1 MSEPKEWM
9 TIREVAAYLGVSL
22 RHVYTLDIPRTN
34 LGRLPR
40 FSKVVLDTWLAER
53 SVVRGAK
60 KRPRHRVAAGPIH
73 RRGHVQS
80 LDQFRA
86 DLRKALGRDR

>member
-9 TIREVAAYLGVSL
+9 TIREVAVYLGVSL
-22 RHVYTLDIPRTN
+22 RHVYSLDIPRTN

-40 FSKVVLDTWLAER
+40 FSKAAVDTWLAER
-53 SVVRGAK
+53 SVVPGAK
-60 KRPRHRVAAGPIH
+60 RARRRLSSGPIR
-73 RRGHVQS
+73 RRGNVQS

>member
-9 TIREVAAYLGVSL
+9 TIREVAEYLGVSL
-22 RHVYTLDIPRTN
+22 RHVYSLDIPRTN
-34 LGRLPR
+34 LGRLSR
-40 FSKVVLDTWLAER
+40 FSKAALDTWLAER
-53 SVVRGAK
+53 SVVPGAK
-60 KRPRHRVAAGPIH
+60 RARRRLTAGPIH

>member
-22 RHVYTLDIPRTN
+22 RHVYSLDIPRTN

-40 FSKVVLDTWLAER
+40 FSKAAVDSWLAER
-53 SVVRGAK
+53 SVVPGAK
-60 KRPRHRVAAGPIH
+60 RARRRLTSGPI
-73 RRGHVQS
+73 RRRCNVQS

-86 DLRKALGRDR
+86 DLRKALGRDH

>member
-1 MSEPKEWM
+1 MIEPKEWM
-9 TIREVAAYLGVSL
+9 TIREVAEYLGVSL
-22 RHVYTLDIPRTN
+22 RHVYSLDIPRTK

-40 FSKVVLDTWLAER
+40 FSKAAVDSWLAER
-53 SVVRGAK
+53 SVVPGAK
-60 KRPRHRVAAGPIH
+60 RTRRRLTFGPV
-73 RRGHVQS
+73 RRRCDAQS

>member
-1 MSEPKEWM
+1 MTDPRDWM
-9 TIREVAAYLGVSL
+9 TRQEVAEYLRISL
-22 RHVYTLDIPRTN
+22 RHVYSLDIPRTN

-40 FSKVVLDTWLAER
+40 FSKAALDTWLAER
-53 SVVRGAK
+53 SVVPGAK
-60 KRPRHRVAAGPIH
+60 RARRRLTAGPIH